1 MHIILIIQPSR
12 RFLYITLI
20 LTTMKD
26 VKKVINDL
34 VREGAE
40 QVKNAK
46 VIGIQVLTKKDEAK
60 NLFVSIKTDKEFKTF
75 VEDDNSDWNEE
86 MMPCFSISLLSLLSS
101 IEQDDTMCWLASGIF
116 RPLVKQFNKATEED
130 KKDRLVQQLNK
141 ELNKFLCVSKVD
153 VVSVYVEPGD
163 DGEGNDNCY
172 PRPFSD
178 KEPERKVEHKDYA
191 SFIGEIH
198 YADRAKAYEANA

>member
-1 MHIILIIQPSR
+1 
-12 RFLYITLI
+12 
-20 LTTMKD
+20 MKD

-75 VEDDNSDWNEE
+75 VEDDNGDWNEE
-86 MMPCFSISLLSLLSS
+86 MMPCFSISLLSLLSA

-116 RPLVKQFNKATEED
+116 RPLVKQFNKATEDD

-153 VVSVYVEPGD
+153 VVSVYVEPNPND
-163 DGEGNDNCY
+163 DEDNYY

-178 KEPERKVEHKDYA
+178 KEPERVVEHKDYA
-191 SFIGEIH
+191 AFIGEIH
-198 YADRAKAYEANA
+198 YGERAKAYEANA